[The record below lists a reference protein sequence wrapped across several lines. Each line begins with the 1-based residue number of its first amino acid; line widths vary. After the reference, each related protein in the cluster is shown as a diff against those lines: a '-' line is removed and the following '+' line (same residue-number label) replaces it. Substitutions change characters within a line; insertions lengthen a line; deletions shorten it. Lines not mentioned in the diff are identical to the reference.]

1 VITAGGTLKEGRFSR
16 LNVGQVDQALAAA
29 LPDEVPESF
38 QQRLVDLWPS
48 HKDQLMRSLEVRMDD
63 HTNGLQKALEDRC
76 EKEVANITAIL
87 TELRQQILHE
97 LEDSGEKQLELFREF
112 SNPEKEQFER
122 NLSSLQLRV
131 EQIPQEIEQETA
143 IIRARF
149 SDPTPRLFPLAVTY
163 LVPHKLIQW

>member
-1 VITAGGTLKEGRFSR
+1 VVIAYGRLVILGGDQQRLHEQVITAGGTLKEGRFSR

-48 HKDQLMRSLEVRMDD
+48 HKDQLMRSLEVRMDN

-76 EKEVANITAIL
+76 EKEVADITAIL

-97 LEDSGEKQLELFREF
+97 LEDSGEKQLELFREQQR
-112 SNPEKEQFER
+112 EG
-122 NLSSLQLRV
+122 
-131 EQIPQEIEQETA
+131 
-143 IIRARF
+143 
-149 SDPTPRLFPLAVTY
+149 AV
-163 LVPHKLIQW
+163 